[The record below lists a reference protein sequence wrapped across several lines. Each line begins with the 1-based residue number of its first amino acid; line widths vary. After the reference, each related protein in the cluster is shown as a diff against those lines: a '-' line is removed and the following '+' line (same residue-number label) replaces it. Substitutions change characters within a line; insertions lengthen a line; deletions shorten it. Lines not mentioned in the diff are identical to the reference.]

1 MSWGSLWPGPPVSED
16 ECAPLALRPPFPEGS
31 IGNNCCALHQPDP
44 LHPTPFPNRTRWSA
58 LLLPGPHTT
67 AWSSRGPCSPPSCSP
82 GSASVCR
89 GFDGLLPPPEQVTRC
104 GSREG
109 TKSALALPLLEIL
122 LTPPVLGKCCILRTR
137 THTHTHVL
145 RPTQPHLSQDTRAQP
160 PCLPIFPV
168 AVELIP
174 ASPHLPP
181 LLKPAFPA
189 ATHPDRPRSTSFFL
203 PGAFTRA
210 GTNSHGCPSESSQT
224 RVSPRPC
231 DTRGTHLWKSPPL
244 GLLPAAPGTQIW
256 V

>member
-1 MSWGSLWPGPPVSED
+1 MRFARRHQVSS
-16 ECAPLALRPPFPEGS
+16 CLASAGDSAHPSSAGEV
-31 IGNNCCALHQPDP
+31 
-44 LHPTPFPNRTRWSA
+44 LHP
-58 LLLPGPHTT
+58 
-67 AWSSRGPCSPPSCSP
+67 
-82 GSASVCR
+82 
-89 GFDGLLPPPEQVTRC
+89 
-104 GSREG
+104 
-109 TKSALALPLLEIL
+109 
-122 LTPPVLGKCCILRTR
+122 LRA
-137 THTHTHVL
+137 HTHTHVL

-189 ATHPDRPRSTSFFL
+189 ATHPDRPHSTSFFL

-210 GTNSHGCPSESSQT
+210 GTNSHGCPRESSQT

-231 DTRGTHLWKSPPL
+231 DTTGTHLWKSPPL